1 MRTDG
6 TPSTRASISALWGPK
21 TLENLIDI
29 DIAFEVETERAV
41 LRRRGIVDGD
51 TWVRFSTLQC
61 PADRVLP

>member
-21 TLENLIDI
+21 TLENLIDL
-29 DIAFEVETERAV
+29 DIIFNVETERAV

-51 TWVRFSTLQC
+51 TWVRFSSLRC